1 MGELAAR
8 LWVSASP
15 PFYRIGA
22 FMDYKSALGINP
34 QTGANE
40 VGGETL
46 FEYVNMRL
54 SAAGLPVFGKEDDY
68 PIVELAKPLLENYR
82 EFSKLSAEYYCP
94 PDSRIMNYLENYLS
108 DVCDPREPFPSLP
121 HKTFVLDRFGTAR
134 TLSLPSDSDK
144 HENPL
149 VSSYR
154 VRQGILNNPRS
165 DRRTTAGV
173 FHVAEGGLPVPA
185 DKKSVPKRV
194 FKNLWARAFS
204 APDEMLE
211 LPFTS
216 TQERKA
222 KTWVSIYLRPTVCP
236 KIPNGESEK
245 TMEIRFFAPGAL
257 VCNLDFVESIFG
269 NAGNP
274 FLQKNDAAE
283 YLDSW
288 TGHTGCIVLAPHL
301 TSLKKKELGL
311 PNISEATERQKR
323 DGMCWEDPDELYND
337 GKPFK
342 ITARGSEGVIVT
354 LIADNYFGYSK
365 KEIKT
370 QISYSANL
378 YGQCEEEHSG
388 GALAFSSRDL
398 GEDFYS
404 TSYAPNNKSSFARLV
419 EILADTIEVH
429 PDGWA
434 RDKNYPDIIYVDEKA
449 YYSLKT
455 QTVTWQKDG
464 VEKSIRLT
472 PYTTYISPAGYK
484 VEMSRPH
491 ESRRWRLVGTT
502 EEGVYCHK
510 PATVSGGGKSEM
522 SKDIS
527 DAIIH
532 GPSMIAD
539 FKRDIEFVSEII
551 NKNYGNRY
559 RDPNS
564 PNNKGP
570 LSRPILD
577 SRRTMGSVV
586 KLLTPSDEYSD
597 EYNKWLSS
605 IPFYIREFVL
615 TVKRHYR
622 PEWGKNWQD
631 KFSVDTING
640 TGGNTL
646 KYKNAPVLTSYLR
659 IGFTEDG
666 SWRTFSLRKDFAPSI
681 KLQMED
687 DITTS
692 VVVPESAVEY
702 LPENLASRG
711 ASVKFTNN
719 CEYRLFQRPDEAIVR
734 GYDKRA
740 EADMSQKGMFFSN
753 YEPLDRRQVGEMAAD
768 VLRFDRFTPPM
779 RKNLSDFLEET
790 KPEYV
795 VSSANPRLIDGKPS
809 KNVRYLQNRDDI
821 VNRRKYYISDIG
833 SRLAR
838 GIAPGKEVP
847 HPVNAVIS
855 GRRNNPAS
863 EGIRALAVHGPL
875 HYLELPEL
883 FMEYIASMTGKSPS
897 TVGAGLE
904 GAMTKGPFNA
914 LCAVTDLNAALVS
927 FALTRYDGWLSSA
940 GYIGVKYRVDHDI
953 SLLIPEIWARMR
965 PNELDVQ
972 NLIKVGM
979 LERCKDFEYG
989 GKKVLASRLGWRITE
1004 DFVIRYFGRIFS
1016 NPASIFTADMLR
1028 PELQDMDAFADGM
1041 DNMVGAHRRAAEMYF
1056 EDGSIEGACP
1066 PLKALLYIM
1075 RDGSYEGKTL
1085 DDPSLRQMFTRESI
1099 LKSEWYAERLMNR
1112 QQIEIN
1118 LLQSAIRRLSSSENK
1133 DAATAAKIAELQA
1146 KLKTVKGINYLKSIY
1161 GTLGADSI
1169 FGG

>member
-22 FMDYKSALGINP
+22 FMDYKSVLGINP

-134 TLSLPSDSDK
+134 TLSLPPDSDK

-337 GKPFK
+337 GKSFK

-753 YEPLDRRQVGEMAAD
+753 YEPLDRRQVGEMADD

-838 GIAPGKEVP
+838 GIAPGKDVP

-972 NLIKVGM
+972 NLIKAGM

-1028 PELQDMDAFADGM
+1028 PELQDMDAFAEGM

>member
-134 TLSLPSDSDK
+134 TLSLPPDSDK

-337 GKPFK
+337 GKSFK

-838 GIAPGKEVP
+838 GIAPGKDVP

-1028 PELQDMDAFADGM
+1028 PELQDMDAFAEGM

>member
-1 MGELAAR
+1 MGVR
-8 LWVSASP
+8 VT

-134 TLSLPSDSDK
+134 TLSLPPDSDK

-337 GKPFK
+337 GKSFK

-510 PATVSGGGKSEM
+510 PATVSGGGKSEI

-597 EYNKWLSS
+597 EYNKWLAS

-795 VSSANPRLIDGKPS
+795 VSSANPRLIDGNPS

-838 GIAPGKEVP
+838 GIAPGKDVP

-965 PNELDVQ
+965 PSELDVQ

>member
-134 TLSLPSDSDK
+134 TLSLPPDSDK

-510 PATVSGGGKSEM
+510 PATVSGGGKSEI

-795 VSSANPRLIDGKPS
+795 VSSANPRLIDDKPS

-972 NLIKVGM
+972 NLIKAGM

-1028 PELQDMDAFADGM
+1028 PELQDMDAFAEGM

>member
-1 MGELAAR
+1 
-8 LWVSASP
+8 
-15 PFYRIGA
+15 
-22 FMDYKSALGINP
+22 MDYKSALGINP

-108 DVCDPREPFPSLP
+108 DVCDPHEPFPSLP

-134 TLSLPSDSDK
+134 TLSLPPDSDK

-510 PATVSGGGKSEM
+510 PATVSGGGKSEI

-597 EYNKWLSS
+597 EYNKWLAS

-692 VVVPESAVEY
+692 VVVPESSVEY
-702 LPENLASRG
+702 LPENLTSRG

-719 CEYRLFQRPDEAIVR
+719 CEYRLFQRPDEAVVR

-914 LCAVTDLNAALVS
+914 LCAVTDLNAAFVS

-972 NLIKVGM
+972 NLIKAGM

-1028 PELQDMDAFADGM
+1028 PELQDMDAFAEGM

-1112 QQIEIN
+1112 QQIELN
-1118 LLQSAIRRLSSSENK
+1118 LLQSAIRRLSTSENK

>member
-134 TLSLPSDSDK
+134 TLSLPPDSDK

-337 GKPFK
+337 GKSFK

-510 PATVSGGGKSEM
+510 PATVSGGGKSEI

-795 VSSANPRLIDGKPS
+795 VSSANPRLIDDKPS

-965 PNELDVQ
+965 PSELDVQ
-972 NLIKVGM
+972 NLIKEGM

>member
-1 MGELAAR
+1 
-8 LWVSASP
+8 
-15 PFYRIGA
+15 
-22 FMDYKSALGINP
+22 MDCKSALGINP
-34 QTGANE
+34 RTGDNE
-40 VGGETL
+40 VGGKAL

-54 SAAGLPVFGKEDDY
+54 SAAGLPVFGDEDDY

-82 EFSKLSAEYYCP
+82 EFSMRSSENYCP
-94 PDSRIMNYLENYLS
+94 ADGRIMDFMREYLS
-108 DVCDPREPFPSLP
+108 DVCDPREAFPSIP

-134 TLSLPSDSDK
+134 MLSLPPDCDR
-144 HENPL
+144 HESPF

-154 VRQGILNNPRS
+154 VRQGVLNNPRS

-185 DKKSVPKRV
+185 DKKSVPKAV
-194 FKNLWARAFS
+194 FKNLWARAFD
-204 APDEMLE
+204 APDELLE

-216 TQERKA
+216 TQKRKGKA
-222 KTWVSIYLRPTVCP
+222 WVSLYLRPTVCP
-236 KIPNGESEK
+236 AVPNGEGEK
-245 TMEIRFFAPGAL
+245 TMEIRFFAPGSL

-274 FLQKNDAAE
+274 FLRKNDAAMGFE
-283 YLDSW
+283 SW

-301 TSLKKKELGL
+301 ASLTKKELGL
-311 PNISEATERQKR
+311 PNAADATDRQKR
-323 DGMCWEDPDELYND
+323 DGMCWTDEGELYND

-342 ITARGSEGVIVT
+342 ITARDARGVIVT
-354 LIADNYFGYSK
+354 IIADNYFGYSK

-419 EILADTIEVH
+419 EILGDEIEVH

-455 QTVTWQKDG
+455 QTITWQKDG
-464 VEKSIRLT
+464 EEKSIRLV

-484 VEMSRPH
+484 VEMQRPH

-510 PATVSGGGKSEM
+510 PATVSGGGKSEI

-539 FKRDIEFVSEII
+539 FKRDIELVAEII

-559 RDPNS
+559 RDPDS

-577 SRRTMGSVV
+577 PRRTMGSVV

-597 EYNKWLSS
+597 EYNEWLAS

-622 PEWGKNWQD
+622 PEWGGRWQD

-666 SWRTFSLRKDFAPSI
+666 SWRTFSLRKDFAPSK

-692 VVVPESAVEY
+692 VVVPESSVEF
-702 LPENLASRG
+702 LPENLAGRY

-719 CEYRLFQRPDEAIVR
+719 CEFRLFQRPDEAVVR

-740 EADMSQKGMFFSN
+740 ESDMSQNGMFISN
-753 YEPLDRRQVGEMAAD
+753 YEPLDRAQVREMADD
-768 VLRFDRFTPPM
+768 VLRFDKFTAPM
-779 RKNLSDFLEET
+779 RRNLEDFLSES

-821 VNRRKYYISDIG
+821 VNRRKYYISDTG

-838 GIAPGKEVP
+838 GISPDRAVP
-847 HPVNAVIS
+847 HPVGAVIS

-863 EGIRALAVHGPL
+863 DGIRALAVHGPL

-914 LCAVTDLNAALVS
+914 LCAVTDLNAAIVS

-940 GYIGVKYRVDHDI
+940 GYLGVKYRVDHDI

-965 PNELDVQ
+965 SYELDVK
-972 NLIKVGM
+972 NLIKQGM
-979 LERCKDFEYG
+979 LERCKDFEHA

-1041 DNMVGAHRRAAEMYF
+1041 DNMVGAHRRAAETYF

-1075 RDGSYEGKTL
+1075 RDGSYEGRTL
-1085 DDPSLRQMFTRESI
+1085 DDPDLRAMFTRESI
-1099 LKSEWYAERLMNR
+1099 LKSEWYAERLITR
-1112 QQIEIN
+1112 QQIE
-1118 LLQSAIRRLSSSENK
+1118 LASLQNTIRGLSAQEPK
-1133 DAATAAKIAELQA
+1133 TEDAAAKISELQSR
-1146 KLKTVKGINYLKSIY
+1146 LKTVKGINYLKSLA
-1161 GTLGADSI
+1161 GTIGADPFI
-1169 FGG
+1169 GV

>member
-1 MGELAAR
+1 
-8 LWVSASP
+8 
-15 PFYRIGA
+15 
-22 FMDYKSALGINP
+22 MDYKSALGINP

-134 TLSLPSDSDK
+134 TLSLPPDSDK

-216 TQERKA
+216 TLERKA

-510 PATVSGGGKSEM
+510 PATVSGGGKSEL

-838 GIAPGKEVP
+838 GIAPGKDVP

-972 NLIKVGM
+972 NLIKAGM

-1028 PELQDMDAFADGM
+1028 PELQDMDAFAEGM

-1085 DDPSLRQMFTRESI
+1085 DDLSLRQMFTLESI

>member
-1 MGELAAR
+1 
-8 LWVSASP
+8 
-15 PFYRIGA
+15 
-22 FMDYKSALGINP
+22 MDYKSALGINP

-108 DVCDPREPFPSLP
+108 DVCDPHEPFPSLP

-134 TLSLPSDSDK
+134 TLSLHPDSDK

-510 PATVSGGGKSEM
+510 PATVSGGGKSEI

-597 EYNKWLSS
+597 EYNKWLAS

-692 VVVPESAVEY
+692 VVVPESSVEY

-719 CEYRLFQRPDEAIVR
+719 CEYRLFQRPDEAVVR

-753 YEPLDRRQVGEMAAD
+753 YEPLDRRQVGEMADD

-927 FALTRYDGWLSSA
+927 FTLTRYDGWLSSA

-972 NLIKVGM
+972 NLIKAGM

-1028 PELQDMDAFADGM
+1028 PELQDMDAFAEGM

-1112 QQIEIN
+1112 QQIELN
-1118 LLQSAIRRLSSSENK
+1118 LLQSAIRRLSTSENK

>member
-1 MGELAAR
+1 M
-8 LWVSASP
+8 
-15 PFYRIGA
+15 IGT

-108 DVCDPREPFPSLP
+108 DVCDPHEPFPSLP

-134 TLSLPSDSDK
+134 TLSLPPDSDK

-510 PATVSGGGKSEM
+510 PATVSGGGKSEI

-597 EYNKWLSS
+597 EYNKWLAS

-692 VVVPESAVEY
+692 VVVPESSVEY

-719 CEYRLFQRPDEAIVR
+719 CEYRLFQRPDEAVVR

-740 EADMSQKGMFFSN
+740 EADMSQRGMFFSN

-972 NLIKVGM
+972 NLIKAGM

-1028 PELQDMDAFADGM
+1028 PELQDMDAFAEGM

-1112 QQIEIN
+1112 QQIELN
-1118 LLQSAIRRLSSSENK
+1118 LLQSAIRRLSTSENK

>member
-134 TLSLPSDSDK
+134 TLSLPPDSDK

-597 EYNKWLSS
+597 EYNKWLAS

-965 PNELDVQ
+965 PSELDVQ
-972 NLIKVGM
+972 NLIKEGM

-1028 PELQDMDAFADGM
+1028 PELQDMDAFAEGM

-1085 DDPSLRQMFTRESI
+1085 DDLSLRQMFTLESI

>member
-134 TLSLPSDSDK
+134 TLSLPPDSDK

-337 GKPFK
+337 GKSFK

-838 GIAPGKEVP
+838 GIAPGKDVP

>member
-134 TLSLPSDSDK
+134 TLSLPPDSDK

-216 TQERKA
+216 TLERKA

-337 GKPFK
+337 GKSFK

-484 VEMSRPH
+484 VEMLRPH

-510 PATVSGGGKSEM
+510 PATVSGGGKSEI

-914 LCAVTDLNAALVS
+914 LCAVTDLKAALVS

-965 PNELDVQ
+965 PNELDVK
-972 NLIKVGM
+972 NLIKAGM

-1028 PELQDMDAFADGM
+1028 PELQDMDAFAEGM

>member
-1 MGELAAR
+1 
-8 LWVSASP
+8 
-15 PFYRIGA
+15 
-22 FMDYKSALGINP
+22 MDYKSALGINP

-108 DVCDPREPFPSLP
+108 DVCDPHEPFPSLP

-134 TLSLPSDSDK
+134 TLSLPPDSDK

-354 LIADNYFGYSK
+354 LIADSYFGYSK

-510 PATVSGGGKSEM
+510 PATVSGGGKSEI

-597 EYNKWLSS
+597 EYNKWLAS

-692 VVVPESAVEY
+692 VVVPESSVEY

-719 CEYRLFQRPDEAIVR
+719 CEYRLFQRPDEAVVR

-821 VNRRKYYISDIG
+821 VNRRKYYISDTG

-838 GIAPGKEVP
+838 GISPDRAVP
-847 HPVNAVIS
+847 HPVGAVIS

-863 EGIRALAVHGPL
+863 DGIRALAVHGPL

-914 LCAVTDLNAALVS
+914 LCAVTDLNAAIVS

-940 GYIGVKYRVDHDI
+940 GYLGVKYRVDHDI

-965 PNELDVQ
+965 SYELDVK
-972 NLIKVGM
+972 NLIKQGM
-979 LERCKDFEYG
+979 LERCKDFEHA

-1041 DNMVGAHRRAAEMYF
+1041 DNMVGAHRRAAETYF

-1075 RDGSYEGKTL
+1075 RDGSYEGRTL
-1085 DDPSLRQMFTRESI
+1085 DDPDLRAMFTRESI
-1099 LKSEWYAERLMNR
+1099 LKSEWYAERLITR
-1112 QQIEIN
+1112 QQIE
-1118 LLQSAIRRLSSSENK
+1118 LASLQNTIRGLSAQEPK
-1133 DAATAAKIAELQA
+1133 TEDAAAKISELQSR
-1146 KLKTVKGINYLKSIY
+1146 LKTVKGINYLKSLA
-1161 GTLGADSI
+1161 GTIGADPFI
-1169 FGG
+1169 GV